1 MESRIGFE
9 RVAVAGQDHPGG
21 QGAGAFAIEGVE
33 RAVDDL
39 AHVPFADARAF
50 DRLGDA
56 AGDAIGD
63 RSGKLR
69 LKPGGRSEMV
79 QQIGVRP
86 ADLGRDRLQ
95 RDRLRTLL
103 QQQLARSL
111 QRGGPAFFRVQAFA
125 AY

>member
-1 MESRIGFE
+1 MEFENRVQRI
-9 RVAVAGQDHPGG
+9 AVAGQDHPRG
-21 QGAGAFAIEGVE
+21 QGSRAFAIEGVE
-33 RAVDDL
+33 GAVHDL

-56 AGDAIGD
+56 TGDATGN

-69 LKPGGRSEMV
+69 LQPGGGSEMV
-79 QQIGVRP
+79 QQVRVR
-86 ADLGRDRLQ
+86 ASDLGSDRLQ

-111 QRGGPAFFRVQAFA
+111 QRGGPAFLRVKAST